1 MKSIKIKDLSFA
13 YQTDNPI
20 FTGAS
25 LELTFNEITFLKG
38 ANGSGKTTLCRIL
51 SGLEK
56 KYTGSIHINDLD
68 FKPVSFIERAKSI
81 IYLKQ
86 EPLSNVVAA
95 TPDEDLTL
103 WQHGFGKPTEGS
115 SSELRE
121 RVMERLKINDLKD
134 KPFWEL
140 SGGQVKR
147 IGLAALLINY
157 DKYWILDEPIAGL
170 DDTLV
175 RIFIEILEERKA
187 LGKGC
192 LIISHKEEKFL
203 NLIDKNY
210 LIENR
215 KIETLS
221 RGYFEKI

>member
-1 MKSIKIKDLSFA
+1 MKIIKINDLSFA
-13 YQTDNPI
+13 YQPGNPI
-20 FTGAS
+20 FTNAAI
-25 LELTFNEITFLKG
+25 ELPFNEITFLMG
-38 ANGSGKTTLCRIL
+38 TNGSGKTTLCRIL

-56 KYTGSIHINDLD
+56 KYTGTIHINDLD
-68 FKPVSFIERAKSI
+68 FKPFSFADRVKSV

-95 TPDEDLTL
+95 TPNEDLTL
-103 WQHGFGKPTEGS
+103 WQNGFDKQLDGK

-121 RVMERLKINDLKD
+121 RVLERLKIYDLRD

-140 SGGQVKR
+140 SGGQIKR

-170 DDTLV
+170 DTTLT

-203 NLIDKNY
+203 NLIDKNL
-210 LIENR
+210 LIDNR
-215 KIETLS
+215 KIEKVS
-221 RGYFEKI
+221 RGTFEKI

>member
-1 MKSIKIKDLSFA
+1 MKSIRINDLSFA
-13 YQTDNPI
+13 YQFENPI
-20 FTGAS
+20 FINAS
-25 LELTFNEITFLKG
+25 LELPFNEITFLKG

-56 KYTGSIHINDLD
+56 RYTGSIIINNLN
-68 FKPVSFIERAKSI
+68 FKPFSFAERAKSV

-95 TPDEDLTL
+95 TPDEDLIL
-103 WQHGFGKPTEGS
+103 WQHGFKEHLDES
-115 SSELRE
+115 SSELRG
-121 RVMERLKINDLKD
+121 RVMERLKIYDLKD

-140 SGGQVKR
+140 SGGQIKR

-157 DKYWILDEPIAGL
+157 DKYWILDEPISGL
-170 DDTLV
+170 DNTLT

-192 LIISHKEEKFL
+192 LIISHKEDYFI
-203 NLIDKNY
+203 NLIDKSY
-210 LIENR
+210 LIQNEQ
-215 KIETLS
+215 IELIA
-221 RGYFEKI
+221 G

>member
-1 MKSIKIKDLSFA
+1 MKKIKIKDLSFA
-13 YQTDNPI
+13 YQAKNPI
-20 FTGAS
+20 FTNTT
-25 LELTFNEITFLKG
+25 LELQFNEITFLKG
-38 ANGSGKTTLCRIL
+38 ENGSGKTTLCRIL

-56 KYTGSIHINDLD
+56 NYSGSILLNDLD
-68 FKPVSFIERAKSI
+68 LKSVSFSERAKSI

-95 TPDEDLTL
+95 TPDEDLIL
-103 WQHGFGKPTEGS
+103 WQHGFGKHTERF
-115 SSELRE
+115 SELRNKVLE
-121 RVMERLKINDLKD
+121 KLRIKHLKD

-170 DDTLV
+170 DNTLV

-215 KIETLS
+215 KIETLAK
-221 RGYFEKI
+221 RKF

>member
-1 MKSIKIKDLSFA
+1 MKNIEIKDLSFA
-13 YQTDNPI
+13 YIPENPI
-20 FTGAS
+20 FENAS
-25 LELTFNEITFLKG
+25 LELLLNGITFLKG

-56 KYTGSIHINDLD
+56 NYNGSIRKNELV
-68 FKPVSFIERAKSI
+68 FKSVTFAERAKSI

-95 TPDEDLTL
+95 TPEEDLTL
-103 WQHGFGKPTEGS
+103 WQHGFDKYNDES
-115 SSELRE
+115 SSELRHK
-121 RVMERLKINDLKD
+121 VMGKLKIKQLRD

-140 SGGQVKR
+140 SGGQIKR

-157 DKYWILDEPIAGL
+157 DKYWILDEPISGL
-170 DDTLV
+170 DKTLI

-192 LIISHKEEKFL
+192 LIISHNEDYFQ
-203 NLIDKNY
+203 NLIDKYY
-210 LIENR
+210 LIESR
-215 KIETLS
+215 KIKDLS
-221 RGYFEKI
+221 KRIF

>member
-1 MKSIKIKDLSFA
+1 MKSIRIKDLSFA
-13 YQTDNPI
+13 YQLENPI
-20 FTGAS
+20 FTNAS
-25 LELTFNEITFLKG
+25 LELPFNEITFLKG

-56 KYTGSIHINDLD
+56 RYTGSIHINDLD
-68 FKPVSFIERAKSI
+68 LKPFSFTERAKSI

-86 EPLSNVVAA
+86 EPLSNIVAA
-95 TPDEDLTL
+95 TPEEDLTL
-103 WQHGFGKPTEGS
+103 WQHGFDKHIDES
-115 SSELRE
+115 SNELRG
-121 RVMERLKINDLKD
+121 RVMERLKIIDLKN

-157 DKYWILDEPIAGL
+157 DKYWVLDEPISGL
-170 DDTLV
+170 DNTLI

-192 LIISHKEEKFL
+192 LIISHKEDKFL
-203 NLIDKNY
+203 NLIDKIYFIQNEH
-210 LIENR
+210 IEQIAR
-215 KIETLS
+215 E
-221 RGYFEKI
+221 F

>member
-1 MKSIKIKDLSFA
+1 MKIIKINDLSFV
-13 YQTDNPI
+13 YQPENPI
-20 FTGAS
+20 FINAS
-25 LELTFNEITFLKG
+25 LELPINEITFLNG
-38 ANGSGKTTLCRIL
+38 SNGSGKTTLCRIL

-56 KYTGSIHINDLD
+56 NYNGTIHFNDLD
-68 FKPVSFIERAKSI
+68 FKPVSFADRFKSF

-95 TPDEDLTL
+95 TPNEDLTL
-103 WQHGFGKPTEGS
+103 WQNGFDKQLDGI

-121 RVMERLKINDLKD
+121 RVLDRLKIYDLKD

-140 SGGQVKR
+140 SGGQIKR

-170 DDTLV
+170 DATLTK
-175 RIFIEILEERKA
+175 IFIEILEERKA

-192 LIISHKEEKFL
+192 LIISHKEDYFL

-210 LIENR
+210 LIKNR
-215 KIETLS
+215 KIESLQ
-221 RGYFEKI
+221 RGTFDKI

>member
-1 MKSIKIKDLSFA
+1 MNSIIIEDLSFA
-13 YQTDNPI
+13 YQLGNPI
-20 FTGAS
+20 FTNAT
-25 LELTFNEITFLKG
+25 LKLPRNEITFLEG

-56 KYTGSIHINDLD
+56 GYTGSIQINELD
-68 FKPVSFIERAKSI
+68 VKQVSFAERAKSV

-95 TPDEDLTL
+95 TPDEDLTI
-103 WQHGFGKPTEGS
+103 WQHGFDKNIEGS
-115 SSELRE
+115 SSELRNK
-121 RVMERLKINDLKD
+121 VMQKLRIEQLKD

-140 SGGQVKR
+140 SGGQIKR

-170 DDTLV
+170 DNTLIG
-175 RIFIEILEERKA
+175 IFMSILEERKA

-192 LIISHKEEKFL
+192 LIISHKIEYFKNCTPPNVFL
-203 NLIDKNY
+203 Y
-210 LIENR
+210 
-215 KIETLS
+215 
-221 RGYFEKI
+221 

>member
-1 MKSIKIKDLSFA
+1 MKSIKINNLSFA
-13 YQTDNPI
+13 YLPKNPI
-20 FTGAS
+20 FTNAS
-25 LELTFNEITFLKG
+25 LELPFNEITFLKG

-56 KYTGSIHINDLD
+56 GYTGSLHINDLD
-68 FKPVSFIERAKSI
+68 FKPVSFTERAKSI

-86 EPLSNVVAA
+86 EPLANVVAA
-95 TPDEDLTL
+95 TPDDDLIL
-103 WQHGFGKPTEGS
+103 WQHGFDKHKDES
-115 SSELRE
+115 SSELRV
-121 RVMERLKINDLKD
+121 RVMERLRINDLKD
-134 KPFWEL
+134 KPSWEL

-157 DKYWILDEPIAGL
+157 DKYWILDEPISGL
-170 DDTLV
+170 DDTLI

-187 LGKGC
+187 MGKGC

-210 LIENR
+210 FIKNR

-221 RGYFEKI
+221 RGTFEKY

>member
-1 MKSIKIKDLSFA
+1 MNSIKIEDLSFA
-13 YQTDNPI
+13 YQPENPI
-20 FTGAS
+20 FTNAT
-25 LELTFNEITFLKG
+25 LELPKNEITFLKG
-38 ANGSGKTTLCRIL
+38 ENGSGKTTLCRII

-56 KYTGSIHINDLD
+56 GYTGSIQINDLD
-68 FKPVSFIERAKSI
+68 VKQISFAERAKSV

-95 TPDEDLTL
+95 TPDEDLAI
-103 WQHGFGKPTEGS
+103 WQNGFDKHLQGS
-115 SSELRE
+115 SSELRNK
-121 RVMERLKINDLKD
+121 VMQKLRIEQLKD

-140 SGGQVKR
+140 SGGQIKR

-170 DDTLV
+170 DSTLIG
-175 RIFIEILEERKA
+175 IFMAILEERKA

-192 LIISHKEEKFL
+192 LIISHKIEYFK

-215 KIETLS
+215 KFKNILK
-221 RGYFEKI
+221 RNF

>member
-13 YQTDNPI
+13 YQLGNSI
-20 FTGAS
+20 FTNAS
-25 LELTFNEITFLKG
+25 LELPFNEITFLNG

-56 KYTGSIHINDLD
+56 GYTGFININDLD
-68 FKPVSFIERAKSI
+68 LKPVSFTERAKSI

-86 EPLSNVVAA
+86 EPLSNIVAA
-95 TPDEDLTL
+95 TPEEDLAL
-103 WQHGFGKPTEGS
+103 WQHGFDKHYDES

-121 RVMERLKINDLKD
+121 RVMERLRINDLKD

-140 SGGQVKR
+140 SGGQIKR

-157 DKYWILDEPIAGL
+157 DKYWILDEPISGL
-170 DDTLV
+170 DNTLI

-192 LIISHKEEKFL
+192 LIISHKEDYFV

-210 LIENR
+210 FIENK
-215 KIETLS
+215 KIESLP
-221 RGYFEKI
+221 RGTFEKI

>member
-1 MKSIKIKDLSFA
+1 MKSIRIKDLSFA
-13 YQTDNPI
+13 YQLENPI
-20 FTGAS
+20 FTNAS
-25 LELTFNEITFLKG
+25 LELPFNEITFLKG

-56 KYTGSIHINDLD
+56 RYIGSININNLN
-68 FKPVSFIERAKSI
+68 FKPFSFTERAKSI

-95 TPDEDLTL
+95 TPEDDLTL
-103 WQHGFGKPTEGS
+103 WQHGFDKHPNEL
-115 SSELRE
+115 SSELRK
-121 RVMERLKINDLKD
+121 RVMERLRIKDLKD

-157 DKYWILDEPIAGL
+157 DKYWILDEPISGL
-170 DDTLV
+170 DNTLI
-175 RIFIEILEERKA
+175 RIFIEILEERKT

-192 LIISHKEEKFL
+192 LIISHKEDKIL
-203 NLIDKNY
+203 NLIDKSY
-210 LIENR
+210 LIQNEHIEQIAR
-215 KIETLS
+215 K
-221 RGYFEKI
+221 F

>member
-1 MKSIKIKDLSFA
+1 MNSIKIEDLSFT
-13 YQTDNPI
+13 YQPENSI
-20 FTGAS
+20 FTNAS
-25 LELTFNEITFLKG
+25 LDLPINEITFLKG

-56 KYTGSIHINDLD
+56 NYSGSICINDLD
-68 FKPVSFIERAKSI
+68 VKEVSFAQRAKSV

-95 TPDEDLTL
+95 TPDEDLAI
-103 WQHGFGKPTEGS
+103 WQHGFDKHMEGT

-121 RVMERLKINDLKD
+121 KVMQKLRIEQLRD

-140 SGGQVKR
+140 SGGQIKR

-170 DDTLV
+170 DNTLIG
-175 RIFIEILEERKA
+175 IFMSILEERKA

-192 LIISHKEEKFL
+192 LIISHKANYFK

-215 KIETLS
+215 KFENTLK
-221 RGYFEKI
+221 RNF

>member
-13 YQTDNPI
+13 YQPENPI
-20 FTGAS
+20 FIDAS
-25 LELTFNEITFLKG
+25 LELPFNEVTFLKG

-51 SGLEK
+51 SGLERN
-56 KYTGSIHINDLD
+56 YSGSIYINDLD
-68 FKPVSFIERAKSI
+68 LKPVSFSERAKSV

-95 TPDEDLTL
+95 TPDEDLIL
-103 WQHGFGKPTEGS
+103 WQHGFDKNSDKS
-115 SSELRE
+115 SYDLRKI
-121 RVMERLKINDLKD
+121 VMKKLRINHLKD

-140 SGGQVKR
+140 SGGQIKR

-170 DDTLV
+170 DNTLI
-175 RIFIEILEERKA
+175 RIFIEILEERKS

-210 LIENR
+210 LIENKR
-215 KIETLS
+215 IETLP
-221 RGYFEKI
+221 RGTFEK

>member
-1 MKSIKIKDLSFA
+1 MKSIKIKDLSFS
-13 YQTDNPI
+13 YQPGNSI
-20 FTGAS
+20 FTNAS
-25 LELTFNEITFLKG
+25 LELPFNEITFLNG

-56 KYTGSIHINDLD
+56 KYTGLININDLNL
-68 FKPVSFIERAKSI
+68 KPVSFTERAKSI

-95 TPDEDLTL
+95 TPEEDITL
-103 WQHGFGKPTEGS
+103 WQHGFDKHPDES
-115 SSELRE
+115 SFELRE
-121 RVMERLKINDLKD
+121 RVMQRLRIIDLRD

-140 SGGQVKR
+140 SGGQIKR

-170 DDTLV
+170 DNTLI

-192 LIISHKEEKFL
+192 LIISHKEEKFM

-210 LIENR
+210 LIKNR
-215 KIETLS
+215 RIESLP
-221 RGYFEKI
+221 RGTFEKN

>member
-1 MKSIKIKDLSFA
+1 MKNININDLSFA
-13 YQTDNPI
+13 YQPGNPI
-20 FTGAS
+20 FTNAS
-25 LELTFNEITFLKG
+25 LELPFNEITFLKG

-51 SGLEK
+51 SGLERN
-56 KYTGSIHINDLD
+56 YSGSILLNDLD
-68 FKPVSFIERAKSI
+68 IKPVSFFNRAKSI

-86 EPLSNVVAA
+86 EPLSNVIAA
-95 TPDEDLTL
+95 TPEEDLSL
-103 WQHGFGKPTEGS
+103 WQHGFDKKFNES
-115 SSELRE
+115 SSNLRNE
-121 RVMERLKINDLKD
+121 IMERLRINDLKD

-157 DKYWILDEPIAGL
+157 DKYWILDEPISGL
-170 DDTLV
+170 DNKLV
-175 RIFIEILEERKA
+175 RIFIEILKERKV

-192 LIISHKEEKFL
+192 LIISHKEDYFN

-215 KIETLS
+215 KIETLT
-221 RGYFEKI
+221 RGIFENI

>member
-1 MKSIKIKDLSFA
+1 MKSINIKDLSFS
-13 YQTDNPI
+13 YLPENPI
-20 FTGAS
+20 FANAS
-25 LELTFNEITFLKG
+25 LELPFNEISFLKG

-56 KYTGSIHINDLD
+56 DYNGSIHYNDLD
-68 FKPVSFIERAKSI
+68 FKPVSFAERAKSI

-95 TPDEDLTL
+95 TPDEDLAL
-103 WQHGFGKPTEGS
+103 WQHGFDKHNDES

-121 RVMERLKINDLKD
+121 SVMKRLRINDLKD

-157 DKYWILDEPIAGL
+157 DKYWILDEPISGL

-192 LIISHKEEKFL
+192 LIISHKGDNFL

-210 LIENR
+210 LINNR
-215 KIETLS
+215 KIET
-221 RGYFEKI
+221 

>member
-1 MKSIKIKDLSFA
+1 MKSIKINDLSFA
-13 YQTDNPI
+13 YQPDNPI
-20 FTGAS
+20 FTNS
-25 LELTFNEITFLKG
+25 SITFQFNDITFLKG

-56 KYTGSIHINDLD
+56 GYTGSIRINDLD
-68 FKPVSFIERAKSI
+68 LKPVSFSERAKSV

-86 EPLSNVVAA
+86 EPLANIVAA
-95 TPDEDLTL
+95 TPDEDLFL
-103 WQHGFGKPTEGS
+103 WQHGFEKHLDES

-121 RVMERLKINDLKD
+121 RVMKRLRIIDLKD

-140 SGGQVKR
+140 SGGQIKR

-157 DKYWILDEPIAGL
+157 DKYWILDEPISGL
-170 DDTLV
+170 DNTLT

-192 LIISHKEEKFL
+192 LIISHK
-203 NLIDKNY
+203 
-210 LIENR
+210 
-215 KIETLS
+215 
-221 RGYFEKI
+221 

>member
-1 MKSIKIKDLSFA
+1 MKSIKIEDLSFA
-13 YQTDNPI
+13 YHDDNPI
-20 FTGAS
+20 FTNAS
-25 LELTFNEITFLKG
+25 LELPFNEITFLKG

-56 KYTGSIHINDLD
+56 KYTGLIRINDLD
-68 FKPVSFIERAKSI
+68 FKPVSFTERAKSI

-95 TPDEDLTL
+95 TPEEDLTL
-103 WQHGFGKPTEGS
+103 WQHGFDKHNDES
-115 SSELRE
+115 SSELIG

-157 DKYWILDEPIAGL
+157 DKYWILDEPISGL
-170 DDTLV
+170 DDTLI

-221 RGYFEKI
+221 RGTFEKI

>member
-1 MKSIKIKDLSFA
+1 MKSIKINDLSFA
-13 YQTDNPI
+13 YQPDNPI
-20 FTGAS
+20 FTNS
-25 LELTFNEITFLKG
+25 SITFQFNDITFLKG

-56 KYTGSIHINDLD
+56 GYTGSIRINDLD
-68 FKPVSFIERAKSI
+68 LKPVSFSERAKSV

-86 EPLSNVVAA
+86 EPLANIVAA
-95 TPDEDLTL
+95 TPDEDLFL
-103 WQHGFGKPTEGS
+103 WQHGFEKHLDES

-121 RVMERLKINDLKD
+121 RVMKRLRIIDLKD

-140 SGGQVKR
+140 SGGQIKR

-157 DKYWILDEPIAGL
+157 DKYWILDEPISGL
-170 DDTLV
+170 DNTLT

-192 LIISHKEEKFL
+192 LIISHKEENFL
-203 NLIDKNY
+203 NLIDKYYSIQNEN
-210 LIENR
+210 IERIAR
-215 KIETLS
+215 K
-221 RGYFEKI
+221 F

>member
-13 YQTDNPI
+13 YQPDNPI
-20 FTGAS
+20 FIDAS
-25 LELTFNEITFLKG
+25 FELPFNEITFLKG

-68 FKPVSFIERAKSI
+68 LKPVSFSERAKSV

-95 TPDEDLTL
+95 TPEEDLSL
-103 WQHGFGKPTEGS
+103 WQHGFDKNSDKS
-115 SSELRE
+115 SYDLRNK
-121 RVMERLKINDLKD
+121 VMEKLRINHLND

-140 SGGQVKR
+140 SGGQIKR

-170 DDTLV
+170 DNTLI

-192 LIISHKEEKFL
+192 LIISHKEEYFQ

-215 KIETLS
+215 KI
-221 RGYFEKI
+221 KIITKRNY

>member
-1 MKSIKIKDLSFA
+1 MKSIRIKDLSFA
-13 YQTDNPI
+13 YQLENPI
-20 FTGAS
+20 FTNAS
-25 LELTFNEITFLKG
+25 LELPFNEITFLKG

-56 KYTGSIHINDLD
+56 RYIGSININNLN
-68 FKPVSFIERAKSI
+68 FKPFSFTERAKSI

-95 TPDEDLTL
+95 TPEDDLTL
-103 WQHGFGKPTEGS
+103 WQHGFDKHPNES
-115 SSELRE
+115 SSELRK
-121 RVMERLKINDLKD
+121 RVMERLRIKDLKD

-157 DKYWILDEPIAGL
+157 DKYWILDEPISGL
-170 DDTLV
+170 DNTLI
-175 RIFIEILEERKA
+175 RIFIEILEERKT

-192 LIISHKEEKFL
+192 LIISHKEDKIL
-203 NLIDKNY
+203 NLIDKSY
-210 LIENR
+210 LIQNEHIEQIAR
-215 KIETLS
+215 K
-221 RGYFEKI
+221 F